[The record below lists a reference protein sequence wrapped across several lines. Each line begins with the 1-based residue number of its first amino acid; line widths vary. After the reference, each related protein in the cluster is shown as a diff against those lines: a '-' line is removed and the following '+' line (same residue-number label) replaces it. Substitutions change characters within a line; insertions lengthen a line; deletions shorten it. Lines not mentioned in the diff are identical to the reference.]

1 MRDTELHT
9 LIERLRSEATPFAVA
24 TVVRTVAATAA
35 KAGAKAVV
43 TPDGTLHGFIGGGC
57 VTGAVK
63 RTAALALQ
71 DGRAHLIS
79 VLPRDEFETLGDAAG
94 ATGEGV
100 ERHRSNCPSGGTM
113 DVFIEPMLPTPELVV
128 CGGSPVAIA
137 IADLAPRI
145 GFGVTVVAPAAERRG
160 FDAAA
165 HGIDTVAA
173 LGQAARERYV
183 IVATQGRGDFDMLKA
198 ALETDIPFV
207 AFVGSRRKAEVL
219 KAKLAGGGVAADR
232 LARVLSPAGIWI
244 GAITPE
250 EIALSILA
258 EVVRTRRLGAR
269 DASDATQDAAAASHH
284 AA

>member
-1 MRDTELHT
+1 MRDTELHA
-9 LIERLRSEATPFAVA
+9 LIDRLRNEATPFAVA

-43 TPDGTLHGFIGGGC
+43 TSDGTLHGFIGGGC

-79 VLPRDEFETLGDAAG
+79 VLPRDEFEALGDAVG
-94 ATGEGV
+94 ATGDGV

-113 DVFIEPMLPTPELVV
+113 DVFIEPMLPTPELVI
-128 CGGSPVAIA
+128 CGSSPVAVA

-145 GFGVTVVAPAAERRG
+145 GFGVTVVAGGAERNAFGPGPRG
-160 FDAAA
+160 VDSM
-165 HGIDTVAA
+165 AA
-173 LGQAARERYV
+173 LGQAARDRYV
-183 IVATQGRGDFDMLKA
+183 IVATQGRGDFDTLKA

-207 AFVGSRRKAEVL
+207 AFVGSRRKAEAL
-219 KAKLAGGGVAADR
+219 KAKLAAGGVTAER
-232 LARVLSPAGIWI
+232 LDRVLSPAGIWI

-269 DASDATQDAAAASHH
+269 DVGGAAQDATAAHH